1 MVGSPDAIGRLIANE
16 VLMLGDRELF
26 QKRDQPG
33 QPPEEQATQTNA
45 APISHNDRAMASVLM
60 TLIDEQIDASA
71 AAPKDLMNDPAAAQ
85 ARAERSA
92 SIAAR
97 YADTEAAYQADP
109 PPQPL
114 ANALQQAD
122 LNVLRAAS
130 SPELRMAM
138 QAAMTSAYA
147 RMGIELATAGGEET
161 RTRVLGP
168 FAKPVPILR
177 IGAGIAVAIF
187 VVVLVA
193 AHFAG

>member
-1 MVGSPDAIGRLIANE
+1 MVGSTEAIGRLIANE

-26 QKRDQPG
+26 QKRDQPS
-33 QPPEEQATQTNA
+33 QPPDEQSAQTNA

-60 TLIDEQIDASA
+60 ALIDEQIDASVA
-71 AAPKDLMNDPAAAQ
+71 DPKGLMSDPAAAQ
-85 ARAERSA
+85 ARAGGSA

-114 ANALQQAD
+114 PNPLQQAD
-122 LNVLRAAS
+122 LSVLRAAS

-147 RMGIELATAGGEET
+147 RMGIESAAADGEET
-161 RTRVLGP
+161 RIRALGP
-168 FAKPVPILR
+168 FANPVPILR
-177 IGAGIAVAIF
+177 IGASIAVAIF
-187 VVVLVA
+187 VVVLLA
-193 AHFAG
+193 AYFAG

>member
-1 MVGSPDAIGRLIANE
+1 MVGSTEAIGRLIANE

-26 QKRDQPG
+26 QKRDQSG
-33 QPPEEQATQTNA
+33 QPAEEQSSQTNA

-60 TLIDEQIDASA
+60 ALIDEQIDASV
-71 AAPKDLMNDPAAAQ
+71 AAPKGLMSDPAAAP
-85 ARAERSA
+85 ARAEGSA

-114 ANALQQAD
+114 ANTLQQAD
-122 LNVLRAAS
+122 LNVLRAAA

-147 RMGIELATAGGEET
+147 RMGIDSATADGEEA
-161 RTRVLGP
+161 RIRALGP
-168 FAKPVPILR
+168 SATPAPIVR
-177 IGAGIAVAIF
+177 IGASIAFAIV
-187 VVVLVA
+187 VVVLLA
-193 AHFAG
+193 AYFAG

>member
-1 MVGSPDAIGRLIANE
+1 MVGSTEAIGRLIANE
-16 VLMLGDRELF
+16 VLMLSDRQLF

-33 QPPEEQATQTNA
+33 QPREEQFTQTNA

-60 TLIDEQIDASA
+60 ALIDEQIDASVA
-71 AAPKDLMNDPAAAQ
+71 VPKGLMNDPAAAQ
-85 ARAERSA
+85 ARAEGSA

-122 LNVLRAAS
+122 LNALRAAS

-147 RMGIELATAGGEET
+147 RMEIESAAAGGEENRF
-161 RTRVLGP
+161 RTLGP
-168 FAKPVPILR
+168 FAAPTSIVR
-177 IGAGIAVAIF
+177 IGASIAAAIV
-187 VVVLVA
+187 VVVLLA
-193 AHFAG
+193 AYFAG